1 MPSATAASAA
11 PAACWP
17 PVDASPSVSEVFG
30 VQPAS
35 HCGYCR
41 SKKSSVSFGAWMHTL
56 SVDDY
61 EALIFRGWRRSGHY
75 LYRPD
80 LTASCCQA
88 FAIRLRA
95 SDYEMSSTQ
104 KRVVGR
110 LEKAC
115 GKSDGKK
122 KKEGEAKKVAAEV
135 PAVCRAVRGLVCEAL
150 RRAAVENEG
159 GTVEVGRCFAE
170 AAESAGVSVFAR
182 PRNGRKKGGEQASP
196 KRKRG
201 GTTGAGGGGEEP
213 SGVGEGDL
221 CTNAAMVVAG
231 IERKLGKSEGVRK
244 VDKSSVVKRQME
256 IAEIVAEKLRMLLAA
271 ASFEAGVDCSEP
283 GWVNISLVAEARG
296 KLSVDLEEP
305 GEAEDE
311 VLVFARAEDGDEAGR
326 SACSSS
332 GPSGDT
338 LDTGM
343 SGSESDSS
351 EDLGYSEDIDE
362 NEPFMEH
369 KKVPLHPLPGGR
381 HFALQFVP
389 SSFRPDEYSLYRSYQ
404 RTIHKSKPRECTE
417 KIYRRFLCDS
427 PLRRVVRPNG
437 PTEGYGS
444 FHIRYTLDGKLFAV
458 GVVDILPQC
467 LSSVYLFFDPGY
479 AALSPGVLTAVKEI
493 EWVRQTCLATPRLQ
507 YYVMGYYIHT
517 CEKMAYKALY
527 RPSELLCDETRHW
540 VPTTNALPVLD
551 AAVERKLPTNRLAP
565 SGVPPAL
572 SAGRVSTTETHRLV
586 GEMRMKIDG
595 RLVPFSEIERVF
607 GQQLGEMCMEL
618 RNNLTQFA
626 LLIGVEFMSHF
637 INRLQ

>member
-1 MPSATAASAA
+1 MLSTTASPAA
-11 PAACWP
+11 PAASVP
-17 PVDASPSVSEVFG
+17 PVDASPSVSEVYG

-35 HCGYCR
+35 RCGYCR

-80 LTASCCQA
+80 LAASCCQA

-115 GKSDGKK
+115 GKSDGKER
-122 KKEGEAKKVAAEV
+122 KEGEAKKVAAEV

-150 RRAAVENEG
+150 ERAVVGEEG
-159 GTVEVGRCFAE
+159 GPGEVGLCFAE
-170 AAESAGVSVFAR
+170 AAQSAGVSVFAR
-182 PRNGRKKGGEQASP
+182 ARRGRKKGGEQAQ
-196 KRKRG
+196 KRKRR
-201 GTTGAGGGGEEP
+201 GTTGVEGGGEEP
-213 SGVGEGDL
+213 SVAEEGDL
-221 CTNAAMVVAG
+221 CTNAAMVVGG
-231 IERKLGKSEGVRK
+231 IERKLGKNEGVPK
-244 VDKSSVVKRQME
+244 VDKNDVVKRQME

-271 ASFEAGVDCSEP
+271 ASCEGVVDCSAP
-283 GWVNISLVAEARG
+283 GWVNISLVPEARER
-296 KLSVDLEEP
+296 LSVDLEVP
-305 GEAEDE
+305 DEAKDE
-311 VLVFARAEDGDEAGR
+311 ALNFARAEDRDEVGM

-338 LDTGM
+338 LDTAM
-343 SGSESDSS
+343 SGSDSDSS
-351 EDLGYSEDIDE
+351 EDWGNSGDVDD
-362 NEPFMEH
+362 NEPFVEH

-404 RTIHKSKPRECTE
+404 RSIHKSKPRECTE

-427 PLRRVVRPNG
+427 PLRRAVRPNG
-437 PTEGYGS
+437 PAEGYGS

-479 AALSPGVLTAVKEI
+479 AALSPGVLSAVKEI

-507 YYVMGYYIHT
+507 YYFMGYYIHT

-540 VPTTNALPVLD
+540 MPTTNALAVLD
-551 AAVERKLPTNRLAP
+551 AAVESKLPVNRLAP
-565 SGVPPAL
+565 PGVPPAL
-572 SAGRVSTTETHRLV
+572 SAGRVSAAEMHRLV
-586 GEMRMKIDG
+586 GEMQMKVDG
-595 RLVPFSEIERVF
+595 RLVPFSEIERMF
-607 GQQLGEMCMEL
+607 GQRLGKMCVEL

-626 LLIGVEFMSHF
+626 LLIGVEFISHF